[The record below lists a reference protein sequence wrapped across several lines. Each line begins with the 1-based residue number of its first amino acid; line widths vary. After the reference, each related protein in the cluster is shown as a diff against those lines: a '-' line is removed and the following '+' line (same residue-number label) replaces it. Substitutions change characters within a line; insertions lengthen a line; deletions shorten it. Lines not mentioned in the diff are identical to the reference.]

1 MFEPKLSLWTKRS
14 PLLFAALLNYTRK
27 TVRASKISQIFWRK
41 TTSFLPAAS
50 ESSETEFLLSFPIL
64 FTMATSVMPV
74 KSTKA
79 STSHSSQRK
88 CLLPLHQ
95 EERALPRKAFF
106 AARGIIR
113 TDQIFSSKSFFVEPR
128 HRESFSR
135 IRQGRNTSKRTG
147 QGDCSKSQNAV
158 RRG

>member
-64 FTMATSVMPV
+64 FTISTSFIPV

-88 CLLPLHQ
+88 FLIEFNKFYGK
-95 EERALPRKAFF
+95 EESHKRQRMSRSHF
-106 AARGIIR
+106 AA
-113 TDQIFSSKSFFVEPR
+113 
-128 HRESFSR
+128 
-135 IRQGRNTSKRTG
+135 
-147 QGDCSKSQNAV
+147 C
-158 RRG
+158 